1 MKQKLYAERDA
12 IALGQ
17 LYVDHVCA
25 MTSEALHEKSDIAA
39 ELAWRDAHIQMLQE
53 DLDHQYEL
61 KIKARHQRDAVT
73 AKLKKAQAENIR
85 LLRNFINPNSTVFT
99 THCVPEDF
107 QGD

>member
-39 ELAWRDAHIQMLQE
+39 ELAWRDARIQMLQE
-53 DLDHQYEL
+53 DRDHV
-61 KIKARHQRDAVT
+61 A
-73 AKLKKAQAENIR
+73 AKLKRAQAENIR
-85 LLRNFINPNSTVFT
+85 LLRNFINQNSTVFT